1 MFLVSLR
8 SKVGGCRTGQHRP
21 ESESKESK
29 ATKMLHLCHSYDLNI
44 FEFMSFIWIHL
55 PYLAHLCV
63 CFVSCL
69 LGTIEIKAGL
79 SRIHLF
85 LSVTDLDHVAST
97 RSVIVFEILRILRI
111 LRWVYLS
118 VPCQVFRSKPQTD
131 PKQSLPMVAVL
142 VRFGRF
148 GWGILRLEPGIGF
161 MEPFAHVGMTS
172 RQLAPLL
179 LWRMVMDLV
188 GWCCEVAWF
197 WYTLNK
203 ALLCYTI
210 KVPAKVPFITEIQW
224 VSRTTWE
231 FHDLTFH
238 FLVVLWLFSPSLVFV
253 FHFGHFDHF
262 GHSWPRREA
271 IKESLCANLLRLR
284 GTGFLTVSHDFTCKK
299 VFWCFVP
306 FWSFCTPRPTS
317 TIGIDLKPWRRSAS
331 TLKAWNTQDVFDH
344 VLDVFEFLKAQ
355 QEKVR
360 QRVAEKKVGQ
370 IPGHQSL
377 WRASVF
383 LFASLRSK
391 GPPCSRPGQCQSTSR
406 HDALSVMLNLR
417 ADALTQLRASH
428 CLSPTVATAV
438 QLTCLPCSWR
448 IIIGQI

>member
-253 FHFGHFDHF
+253 FHFGH
-262 GHSWPRREA
+262 SWPRREA

-317 TIGIDLKPWRRSAS
+317 TIGIDLKPWRRSRRKYVSEWQRRRLGKYQVTSPCGGPVFFCSPRFAQKG
-331 TLKAWNTQDVFDH
+331 LPVVDQDNV
-344 VLDVFEFLKAQ
+344 
-355 QEKVR
+355 KVHL
-360 QRVAEKKVGQ
+360 A
-370 IPGHQSL
+370 
-377 WRASVF
+377 
-383 LFASLRSK
+383 
-391 GPPCSRPGQCQSTSR
+391 
-406 HDALSVMLNLR
+406 MM
-417 ADALTQLRASH
+417 H
-428 CLSPTVATAV
+428 CLLCSICAQMHWRNSEHPTACH
-438 QLTCLPCSWR
+438 QLLLQLSNWHAYPVLEEL
-448 IIIGQI
+448 